1 MCLNDHKQS
10 FGEDPS
16 PAAERTVFWS
26 IANGL
31 KLYIC
36 EQLCCSSRE
45 LTSKVKSWPNSQ
57 D

>member
-1 MCLNDHKQS
+1 MCLHEHKQN

-31 KLYIC
+31 ELYIC
-36 EQLCCSSRE
+36 E
-45 LTSKVKSWPNSQ
+45 
-57 D
+57 